1 MSIATTILE
10 QLGGHK
16 FTAMTGSKNFMD
28 DGDTLRMTLAKNQ
41 SKANRLYIT
50 LNGLDAYDLHF
61 FNYTP
66 AKFNPK
72 TLAWKDEK
80 IVEIE
85 TVTDVY
91 AVDLQRVFT
100 RVTGM
105 DTHL

>member
-1 MSIATTILE
+1 
-10 QLGGHK
+10 
-16 FTAMTGSKNFMD
+16 
-28 DGDTLRMTLAKNQ
+28 
-41 SKANRLYIT
+41 
-50 LNGLDAYDLHF
+50 
-61 FNYTP
+61 
-66 AKFNPK
+66 
-72 TLAWKDEK
+72 LAWKDEK